1 MIENGDI
8 MELALIQNDDQR
20 LKELCQDVKDFEN
33 KEFYID
39 LINQMQEICFE
50 HQAFAAAAPQFG
62 INKRFILVINT
73 SEENKENESKHN
85 LLKKYKTITYF
96 NPKITTMKGLQ
107 YYYESCMSIKN
118 TIGKVA
124 RPYYIELDYQDID
137 GNHHHKIAIDFEAI
151 VLCHEIDHLD
161 GILFTDKAE
170 KIINNVNLDQ
180 RTAIRNKFPRE
191 VIFKDKA
198 FNQDNITISHKTK
211 IYSK

>member
-1 MIENGDI
+1 MVENGDV
-8 MELALIQNDDQR
+8 MELTLIQKDDQR
-20 LKELCQDVKDFEN
+20 LKEHCQDVKDFEN
-33 KEFYID
+33 KEFYTG

-62 INKRFILVINT
+62 INKRFILVINPT
-73 SEENKENESKHN
+73 EENKEDEDNCN
-85 LLKKYKTITYF
+85 LLKKYNTTTYF

-124 RPYYIELDYQDID
+124 RPYYIELAYQDID
-137 GNHHHKIAIDFEAI
+137 GNYHHKIATNFEAI

-198 FNQDNITISHKTK
+198 FNQDNIPIRHRTK